1 MSDDDEQAAL
11 DLDDEVKY
19 SCPHAPSFTLHLSND
34 DTVQAVG
41 GIMTVTRAQSAA
53 IEKLARARPDIRSH
67 LVKIDMDAAA
77 ALVAQHM
84 AAQKPAA
91 VQGAVTAGSKTIDE
105 LRAAKQGQTAEALT
119 GSSNPQAPPG
129 PTAVSGL
136 QILDDKQPVTT
147 DAVVAKR
154 PNGVLGRLNLKP

>member
-1 MSDDDEQAAL
+1 MSEDEDQAML

-19 SCPHAPSFTLHLSND
+19 STPHAPSFTLHLSND

-41 GIMTVTRAQSAA
+41 GIMTVTRAQSVA

-84 AAQKPAA
+84 ALQKPAA
-91 VQGAVTAGSKTIDE
+91 VQGAVSAGSKTIDE

-147 DAVVAKR
+147 DAAVAKR